1 MFTGLVEAIGTVKRV
16 EHQGANRVFAIEADF
31 TPELRPGESVA
42 VNGCC
47 LTVVAINGRLFKV
60 EAVAQTLKSTNLN
73 RLVVGVRVNL
83 ERALKMGERI
93 GGHLVLGHI
102 DEVGVLKRIER
113 RSGETRWTVGV
124 KEESYP
130 LLVPK
135 GSVAV
140 DGVSLTVV
148 SVEKGEFRVNL
159 IPFTLRQTVLGER
172 RQGDKVNIEYDILVK
187 SAQRSKGPHPAL

>member
-16 EHQGANRVFAIEADF
+16 ERQGDNRLFAIAADF
-31 TPELRPGESVA
+31 APELQPGESVA

-47 LTVVAINGRLFKV
+47 LTVVATLGRLFKV
-60 EAVAQTLKSTNLN
+60 EAVAQTLRSTNLS
-73 RLVVGVRVNL
+73 RLVVGAHVNL

-102 DEVGVLKRIER
+102 DEVGILKRVER

-124 KEESYP
+124 KEESCR

-135 GSVAV
+135 GSVAIE
-140 DGVSLTVV
+140 GVSLTVV
-148 SVEKGEFRVNL
+148 SVNKGEFSVNI

-187 SAQRSKGPHPAL
+187 SAQRSKGSHPAL